1 MKGEKILKKMIKKK
15 RKEKKGDQ
23 NERKMELRKTENVD
37 SETTSEEEKRDQAQR
52 IKREFEDSLA
62 FPVLKERPLASRVRP
77 TSPNDMPDGAR
88 VLA

>member
-37 SETTSEEEKRDQAQR
+37 SETTSEEKRD
-52 IKREFEDSLA
+52 
-62 FPVLKERPLASRVRP
+62 
-77 TSPNDMPDGAR
+77 
-88 VLA
+88 